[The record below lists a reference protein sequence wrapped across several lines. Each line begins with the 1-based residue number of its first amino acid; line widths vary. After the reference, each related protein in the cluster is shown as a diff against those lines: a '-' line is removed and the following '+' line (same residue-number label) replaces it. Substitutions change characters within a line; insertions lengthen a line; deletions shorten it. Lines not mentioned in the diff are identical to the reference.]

1 MDGRGVVMHEVSVM
15 QAALEIA
22 LEQTRANGGS
32 RIHKMTLRIGAFSG
46 VVADSLRFAFD
57 VVTEGTPAEGAEL
70 VIEDVALSCV
80 CETCNQTFE
89 PPGYSLACPNGD
101 DHRTR
106 ILSGSELDVA
116 ALEIS

>member
-1 MDGRGVVMHEVSVM
+1 MDGRGEAMHEVSVM
-15 QAALEIA
+15 QSALEIA

-46 VVADSLRFAFD
+46 VVASALRFAFD

-70 VIEDVALSCV
+70 VIEDVPLSCV
-80 CETCNQTFE
+80 CDTCGLTFQ
-89 PPGYSLACPNGD
+89 PPSYSLACPDGP

-106 ILSGSELDVA
+106 ILSGQELDVA